1 MICELILFAMCHESD
16 EIEYKS
22 EINGLIQAQVL
33 FYVCRD
39 DDDDGDNDD
48 YCYFVVAFFLNECE
62 CISLFELDAEM

>member
-48 YCYFVVAFFLNECE
+48 YCYFVVAFF
-62 CISLFELDAEM
+62 

>member
-39 DDDDGDNDD
+39 DDDDDGDNDD
-48 YCYFVVAFFLNECE
+48 YCYFVVAFF
-62 CISLFELDAEM
+62 